1 MYVCMLYVIIYYI
14 FLGESIVIDDRISID
29 VYIGTLHKIRGT
41 FPIKDMRIFQ
51 G

>member
-1 MYVCMLYVIIYYI
+1 MYVRMYV
-14 FLGESIVIDDRISID
+14 FLGESIVIDDLISID